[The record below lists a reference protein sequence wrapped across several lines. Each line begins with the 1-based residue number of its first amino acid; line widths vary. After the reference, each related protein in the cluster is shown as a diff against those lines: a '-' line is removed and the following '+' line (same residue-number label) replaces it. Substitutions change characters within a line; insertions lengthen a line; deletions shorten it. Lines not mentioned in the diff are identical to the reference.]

1 MDNFFS
7 SNPGLNSS
15 TTIKSSNNISSVP
28 LIHVPTAASDSPA
41 DPSTSMN
48 RNISSRSKSSGLS
61 LPTGSSEYGKLNS
74 SSSIKSSTSSDFL
87 YSKQQQYLSRATSL
101 DQMDIQAALDQMRT
115 ILSLTPQRVYK
126 TSYYRKQTKNQ
137 WSRDD
142 PAFCVLEVV
151 FLTVASVAYCVA
163 FRQPNM
169 ILATVTFILQHVV
182 GVFFG
187 CGALV
192 ATIGQVLSNKYLSHQ
207 NNGGGAANT
216 TTAGST
222 HHVQQRVEW
231 MYAFDIHCNAFLPF
245 FVILYALQFFLL
257 PFVLGKSMF
266 ALILSNTLY
275 AVAFSCYFYITH
287 LGYRALPFLTNTE
300 VFLFPI
306 VAVFMLYILNFV
318 GHPFGLGFNASRLMA
333 HLFFD

>member
-1 MDNFFS
+1 MNIFCSMQGILQLYSYSTGGTSSTVRNSSAQLFTFTVESIIDGNEPANFSQRPMDNFFS
-7 SNPGLNSS
+7 SSPGLQNSS
-15 TTIKSSNNISSVP
+15 TTIKSSSNISSIP
-28 LIHVPTAASDSPA
+28 LIHVPTAASESLADST
-41 DPSTSMN
+41 TSMN

-61 LPTGSSEYGKLNS
+61 LPTGSSEYGKLS
-74 SSSIKSSTSSDFL
+74 SSSNNMRSSTSSDFL

-182 GVFFG
+182 GVFFT

-192 ATIGQVLSNKYLSHQ
+192 ATIGQVLSNKYLSQ
-207 NNGGGAANT
+207 QTNGGGTSNT
-216 TTAGST
+216 TTSGST
-222 HHVQQRVEW
+222 HHVQQTVEW

-245 FVILYALQFFLL
+245 FVIL
-257 PFVLGKSMF
+257 
-266 ALILSNTLY
+266 
-275 AVAFSCYFYITH
+275 C
-287 LGYRALPFLTNTE
+287 E
-300 VFLFPI
+300 
-306 VAVFMLYILNFV
+306 
-318 GHPFGLGFNASRLMA
+318 
-333 HLFFD
+333 